1 MSDARQY
8 YDSLIGQGYPPHEAL
23 PYTQQYFPDFQNI
36 ESVFDAPNVAPPTP
50 IVEQQY
56 VQQPEQFFQQPV
68 MVMPHTSPGS
78 KTILYV
84 VGGISIAVVGLVLLA
99 GLLYVWASDLAT
111 QENDDNQTI
120 AGTWYNPVQTFTF
133 SSDGDMEDNAT
144 TFVEW
149 RVEGNNLYF
158 VDSTDPE
165 YEYYF
170 RYSMSNNVLFLAPLD
185 YDLVTVVGEDCSA
198 YTRDIAGRGLDEYAD
213 LVVRAEW
220 PDWCNPE
227 E

>member
-36 ESVFDAPNVAPPTP
+36 ESVFDAPDVAPPTL

-56 VQQPEQFFQQPV
+56 VQQPV

-149 RVEGNNLYF
+149 RVEGNNLYL
-158 VDSTDPE
+158 VDSTDPG

-170 RYSMSNNVLFLAPLD
+170 RYSISNDVLFVAPIDHD
-185 YDLVTVVGEDCSA
+185 YVSVIEEDCTAHTRGSA
-198 YTRDIAGRGLDEYAD
+198 GKYDSGFENI
-213 LVVRAEW
+213 VVRAEW

>member
-1 MSDARQY
+1 MSDERNY
-8 YDSLIGQGYPPHEAL
+8 YDSLIAQGYPPHEAL
-23 PYTQQYFPDFQNI
+23 SYTHQYFPDFQNI

-56 VQQPEQFFQQPV
+56 VQQPEQFIQQPV
-68 MVMPHTSPGS
+68 MVMPAQDSSS

-84 VGGISIAVVGLVLLA
+84 VGGISIAVVGLVILS
-99 GLLYVWASDLAT
+99 GLLYVWASSLAT
-111 QENDDNQTI
+111 QENEWNNI
-120 AGTWYNPVQTFTF
+120 EGTWYNPVQTFTF
-133 SSDGDMEDNAT
+133 SSNGDLEDNAT

-158 VDSTDPE
+158 VDSTDPG

-170 RYSMSNNVLFLAPLD
+170 RYSISNDVLFLAPLD

-198 YTRDIAGRGLDEYAD
+198 YTRDRAGKDLDEYTD
-213 LVVRAEW
+213 LVVRVEW
-220 PDWCNPE
+220 PDWCTPE